1 MITNIKLHNIATY
14 VNPAKMISR
23 KYLNHTRQDWEEVKY
38 SIMYWVLKVKLSQN
52 YDKFSNALKETETK

>member
-38 SIMYWVLKVKLSQN
+38 
-52 YDKFSNALKETETK
+52 